1 VKFEL
6 KRISET
12 EFEGV
17 KTFEF
22 SDLKV
27 DQSADGL
34 FIEGYV
40 NTKNKPDA
48 YGDIPT
54 NYNGQPV
61 YDLTRYK
68 KNPVLLVDHNN
79 SAGYVAGKAVEISE
93 DEKGLMARFKLMDNP
108 VNPLVQHAVNAVKE
122 GLLIGTS
129 IGGRWYYENPQDKAH
144 LTKAAIAEISLVAVG
159 ADPRA
164 LVKPSKK
171 SIDNKGDKSEQVESL
186 ASMIGQFRVTGDLK
200 VLGEIKEA
208 LTTKH

>member
-1 VKFEL
+1 MNFEL

-27 DQSADGL
+27 DQSSDGL

-40 NTKNKPDA
+40 NTKNKPDS

-79 SAGYVAGKAVEISE
+79 SAGYVAGKAVDISE
-93 DEKGLMARFKLMDNP
+93 DEKGLKAKFKLMDNP

-129 IGGRWYYENPQDKAH
+129 IGGRWFYENPDNRQQ

-164 LVKPSKK
+164 LVKPVKK
-171 SIDNKGDKSEQVESL
+171 SLSSEGIEAKKAEFL
-186 ASMIGQFRVTGDLK
+186 A
-200 VLGEIKEA
+200 A
-208 LTTKH
+208 LIADYRETSSEKLLNAIEFLTKN